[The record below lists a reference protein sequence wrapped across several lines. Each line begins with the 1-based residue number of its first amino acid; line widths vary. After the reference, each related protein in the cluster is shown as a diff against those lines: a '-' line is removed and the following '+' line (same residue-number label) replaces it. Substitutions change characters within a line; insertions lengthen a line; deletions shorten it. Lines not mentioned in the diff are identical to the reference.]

1 MVTCPYYTRAMR
13 ELADMGPPKPGQ
25 GRPAKLTLWG
35 GAADDFARIEAR
47 FEYHAG
53 GGLKAVDYDV
63 HLKGAMHTTSIQG
76 VLTP

>member
-1 MVTCPYYTRAMR
+1 MR

-63 HLKGAMHTTSIQG
+63 HLKGAVHTTTIQG
-76 VLTP
+76 ALTP

>member
-47 FEYHAG
+47 FEYHPG

-63 HLKGAMHTTSIQG
+63 HLKGAVHTTTIQG
-76 VLTP
+76 ALTP

>member
-63 HLKGAMHTTSIQG
+63 HLKGAVHTTTIQG
-76 VLTP
+76 ALTP